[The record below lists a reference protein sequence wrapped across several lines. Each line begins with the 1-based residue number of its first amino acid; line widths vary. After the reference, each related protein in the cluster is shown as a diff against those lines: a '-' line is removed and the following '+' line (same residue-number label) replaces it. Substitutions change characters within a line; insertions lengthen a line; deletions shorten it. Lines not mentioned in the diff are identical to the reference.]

1 MNNLLKAIN
10 MIIASI
16 FLSMLSY
23 ILNCW
28 GVVMIYL
35 LVRIIF
41 DLEEIKDENN
51 K

>member
-1 MNNLLKAIN
+1 MNNLLKRID

-23 ILNCW
+23 ISNCW

-41 DLEEIKDENN
+41 DLEEIKNENN